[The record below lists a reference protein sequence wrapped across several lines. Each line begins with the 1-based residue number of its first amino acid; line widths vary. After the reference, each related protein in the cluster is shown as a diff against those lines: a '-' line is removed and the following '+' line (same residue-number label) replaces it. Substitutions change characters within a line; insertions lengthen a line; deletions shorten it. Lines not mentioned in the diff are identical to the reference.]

1 MSILM
6 VEQLE
11 NDEVI
16 TTKVRFNKSL
26 TVSNVRLGLYKKGM
40 PDGDLEVRFKIGSN
54 LIGIGIL
61 LESEIQ
67 SLNGS
72 FWHGVVEIPMSD
84 LFRINVSSEYLEV
97 NVEIKITGH
106 TNDNDNYIALKRRD
120 NNYINKYGS
129 VVDLGNE
136 EDDLWLNP
144 FELEIYGY

>member
-84 LFRINVSSEYLEV
+84 LLE
-97 NVEIKITGH
+97 
-106 TNDNDNYIALKRRD
+106 
-120 NNYINKYGS
+120 
-129 VVDLGNE
+129 
-136 EDDLWLNP
+136 
-144 FELEIYGY
+144 